1 MQEQEQPEPLLVLGQ
16 ERPEL
21 PSAPVQQP
29 AVVGAERQWFERA
42 RRHRGIELRKP
53 FR

>member
-1 MQEQEQPEPLLVLGQ
+1 LVLGQ

-21 PSAPVQQP
+21 PSAPVQQL
-29 AVVGAERQWFERA
+29 AVGAERQWFERA
-42 RRHRGIELRKP
+42 RRHRGIEQRKP

>member
-1 MQEQEQPEPLLVLGQ
+1 MQERSRLPLVLGQ

-21 PSAPVQQP
+21 PSAPEQEP

-42 RRHRGIELRKP
+42 RRRRGIELRKP